1 MRRFVVA
8 GFAGIFFILSLG
20 FLPSAVAQ
28 SQPSTATD
36 HPKVKRAPAKPV
48 PATHASSKAPAAS
61 ASTKGPG
68 KASSAKSATK
78 PATKKPVS
86 SSRSTPAGS
95 KKKRRAAS
103 PRVRRVRRAF
113 VASASLRPMA
123 QQLLLDR
130 TPIAYAGVEGYAR
143 SHAKE
148 DAGALA
154 WLVVGYAR
162 TLDHDYAKAIVPFSR
177 AKSGASELG
186 DYVAYYLGDAY
197 QRTGHNAEALATLAD
212 FANTFPD
219 SLLIRDAHLVYANAL
234 FDEGRASDAAALLEK
249 DRLPVRSDFELAIGR
264 AYENA
269 GDKQKAAEAFRNL
282 YFNFPNS
289 FEAEMAG
296 TELRKVGIS
305 GSVAE
310 RRTRADLLFKAK
322 HYSEAAH
329 EYRDLVAEVSAADRS
344 AVQLALASALDKSGG
359 DKEARQILTS
369 IGAQTGDAEA
379 ERLYLLSE
387 TEHTSNDE
395 EAVQRTLNEL
405 RQFGPTSPWLEKAL
419 LSAGN
424 MYLLKRDYDHAI
436 DYFREL
442 QHRFPT
448 GTRASY
454 AHWKAAW
461 LTFRQGRT
469 AQALQAFEEQIALYP
484 DSAEIP
490 AALYWRARVAE
501 EQNDPAMARAFYQK
515 LSDRFHNYYYA
526 ELARQRLKS
535 LPRAEADAQ
544 AVQPAIL
551 AAKGDAIKPES
562 SKPDASKEDPPKQDV
577 AEVAKDDLTKE
588 DLAKQDLVK
597 QDPPKE
603 DAPKDPAKADD
614 LKKDDPTYYALLDR
628 VASLSSK
635 GKITASEPPDDNLRV
650 ERARLL
656 SNGALADMAVRELQA
671 AASQEGG
678 AWAPPE
684 MARVYQDGGRY
695 DRAIEIMKRSTP
707 NYFAVDI
714 PDLPRPYWEALFPKA
729 YWNDLR
735 KYSIANGL
743 DPYLVASLIRQ
754 ESEFNALALS
764 RVSAVGLMQ
773 LMPKTG
779 KTVAKQVKLK
789 GYNNGQLFTPAINLQ
804 LGTHYFK
811 EMVNKY
817 NGQFEYALAAYN
829 AGTDRVG
836 DWLGQGH
843 YRDAQE
849 FVESIPFTE
858 TREYVQAILRN
869 ANVYRKLYGAP

>member
-20 FLPSAVAQ
+20 SLPSAVAQ

-36 HPKVKRAPAKPV
+36 HPKVKTAPAPAKHP
-48 PATHASSKAPAAS
+48 PSKASAAS
-61 ASTKGPG
+61 GSTKA
-68 KASSAKSATK
+68 KAKAPSAKLATK
-78 PATKKPVS
+78 PSTKKPVS
-86 SSRSTPAGS
+86 SSR
-95 KKKRRAAS
+95 KKRRAAS

-113 VASASLRPMA
+113 VASTSLRPMA

-130 TPIAYAGVEGYAR
+130 TPVAYAGVEGYAR

-219 SLLIRDAHLVYANAL
+219 SLLIRDTHLVYANAL

-269 GDKQKAAEAFRNL
+269 GDKEKAGAAFRNL

-296 TELRKVGIS
+296 TELRKLGIS

-329 EYRDLVAEVSAADRS
+329 EYRDLVAEVSAADRA
-344 AVQLALASALDKSGG
+344 AVQLALASALDKNSG

-369 IGAQTGDAEA
+369 MGPQTGDAEA

-442 QHRFPT
+442 QQRFPT

-526 ELARQRLKS
+526 ELARQRLKT
-535 LPRAEADAQ
+535 LPRVEAGAQ

-551 AAKGDAIKPES
+551 AAKGDAIKPET
-562 SKPDASKEDPPKQDV
+562 SKPDASKEDPPKQKEDPPKQDV
-577 AEVAKDDLTKE
+577 ADVAKDDLTNE
-588 DLAKQDLVK
+588 DLTKKDVAK

-603 DAPKDPAKADD
+603 DAPKDLAKADD

-729 YWNDLR
+729 YWSDLR
-735 KYSIANGL
+735 KYSVANGL

-869 ANVYRKLYGAP
+869 ANVYRKLYGTP